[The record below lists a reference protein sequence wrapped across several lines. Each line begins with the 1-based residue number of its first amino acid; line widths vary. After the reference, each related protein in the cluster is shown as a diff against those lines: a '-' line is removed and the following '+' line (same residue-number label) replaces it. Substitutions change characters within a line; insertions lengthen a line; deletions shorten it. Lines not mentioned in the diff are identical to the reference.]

1 MKGFLV
7 SLGTGFAVLIVFVL
21 GALFD
26 QFIKITKNSDDEL
39 NLNQYIQV
47 SINATPD
54 LYRSNPSFYANDLS
68 EYDKPAVN
76 AVFSA
81 ILALVKT
88 SEICS
93 GGSYQTTMSGG
104 EKNELRLHSRLKCEF
119 SADKTNAYNELINGI
134 DDIIKQSP
142 VKMHLSAIMP
152 TFSDKAQEQNEA
164 KLKELVFEKIINTQ
178 NSLSA
183 RFSKRCVAKNI
194 GFNGVMNG
202 GIESLNMPRIAL
214 ASKDSANIT
223 APELSQ
229 TKIQMGANIDFACK

>member
-7 SLGTGFAVLIVFVL
+7 SLGTGFAVLVVFVL

-26 QFIKITKNSDDEL
+26 QFIKITKNNDDEL
-39 NLNQYIQV
+39 NINQYIQV

-76 AVFSA
+76 TAFSA

-104 EKNELRLHSRLKCEF
+104 EKNELRLNSRLKCEF
-119 SADKTNAYNELINGI
+119 SADKMSAYNELINGI

-164 KLKELVFEKIINTQ
+164 KLKELIFEKIINIQ
-178 NSLSA
+178 NSLST

-194 GFNGVMNG
+194 GFNGIING
-202 GIESLNMPRIAL
+202 GIESLNMPRFAL

-229 TKIQMGANIDFACK
+229 TKVQMGTNVDFTCK